1 MTGDRERLAR
11 AFHPPAEHYDIR
23 DTAAFSLT
31 QAYRGM
37 RAWMAPDRWELG
49 LYETRDLV
57 LLELARLEAGATPTE
72 IRESLGLTWQ
82 SLSPMLRRSEAAG
95 YVDRERD
102 PSDRRRWRLRLTD
115 VGARCALQAASM
127 WRGADEALTVEL
139 GEANLSW
146 LRRLSQDARAAF
158 LNGIS
163 GEAPS
168 WQRGRVW
175 ETRAPERGR
184 EGNLEGSPEAARQA
198 VAGDTRDR
206 NVGRR

>member
-1 MTGDRERLAR
+1 MAGDPERLAR

-23 DTAAFSLT
+23 GTAAFSLA

-37 RAWMAPDRWELG
+37 RAWMAPERWELG

-57 LLELARLEAGATPTE
+57 LLEIARLEAGATPKE
-72 IRESLGLTWQ
+72 VRASLGLTWQ
-82 SLSPMLRRSEAAG
+82 SLSTVLRRSEAAG
-95 YVDRERD
+95 YVARERD

-115 VGARCALQAASM
+115 TGEAVALQAAGM
-127 WRGADEALTVEL
+127 WRDADQALTVEL

-158 LNGIS
+158 LNSMS
-163 GEAPS
+163 GDPPS

-175 ETRAPERGR
+175 EVRG
-184 EGNLEGSPEAARQA
+184 P
-198 VAGDTRDR
+198 
-206 NVGRR
+206 

>member
-1 MTGDRERLAR
+1 MAGDRERLAR

-23 DTAAFSLT
+23 ATAAFALT
-31 QAYRGM
+31 QAHRGM

-57 LLELARLEAGATPTE
+57 LLEIARLEAGATPKE
-72 IRESLGLTWQ
+72 IRSSLGLTWQ
-82 SLSPMLRRSEAAG
+82 SLSTILRRSEAAG
-95 YVDRERD
+95 FVDRERD

-115 VGARCALQAASM
+115 IGAQGALQAAAM
-127 WRGADEALTVEL
+127 WRGADEALVIEL

-146 LRRLSQDARAAF
+146 LRRLSQDARTAF
-158 LNGIS
+158 QNAVS

-175 ETRAPERGR
+175 ETRPPERGR
-184 EGNLEGSPEAARQA
+184 GRPAGS
-198 VAGDTRDR
+198 
-206 NVGRR
+206 